1 SLIWPVS
8 LTRQEQYGYHEES
21 GQNSWWKGHWTSR
34 LWLDE
39 YNCPRSHTPC
49 REFMISRSFDALGTN
64 RLSGRHQ
71 NPKGSFGQ
79 WGQLLE
85 WRMFLSLPTLLS
97 ISSSSPR
104 PDIINLFPT
113 AQGTFYGTP
122 TNNSLHLLN
131 HYFTT
136 HPSDAD
142 KVVLSIK
149 GSYDHTLGPQGSPS
163 ALRAAVDAAIA
174 ILPPHIKKIDIF
186 EMARVDPDTDVEI
199 SITALAELVEEGKI
213 GGIGLSEVSAR
224 TIRRASAV
232 CEVSAVE
239 VEMSLFSREILE
251 NGVREVCE
259 ESYSPLSRGW
269 LTSTYRTYTDIP
281 AGDYRHRLPRFSER
295 VFDTNVR
302 LVNAVEQIA
311 KRKGVTTAEIAIAWV
326 VASGG
331 IPIPGSKDVERVV
344 RNSRAGHLVLSEE
357 EMKELEVLGEEF
369 EIKGERYGG
378 EHEKLLNA

>member
-1 SLIWPVS
+1 
-8 LTRQEQYGYHEES
+8 
-21 GQNSWWKGHWTSR
+21 
-34 LWLDE
+34 
-39 YNCPRSHTPC
+39 
-49 REFMISRSFDALGTN
+49 
-64 RLSGRHQ
+64 
-71 NPKGSFGQ
+71 
-79 WGQLLE
+79 
-85 WRMFLSLPTLLS
+85 MFLSLPTLLS

-174 ILPPHIKKIDIF
+174 ILPPHIKKIDVF
-186 EMARVDPDTDVEI
+186 EMVRVDPDTDVEI

-232 CEVSAVE
+232 CEISAVE

-259 ESYSPLSRGW
+259 ECKFFCPAFNILLCLFVISLADGDLDSGYSAYSL
-269 LTSTYRTYTDIP
+269 L
-281 AGDYRHRLPRFSER
+281 
-295 VFDTNVR
+295 
-302 LVNAVEQIA
+302 
-311 KRKGVTTAEIAIAWV
+311 
-326 VASGG
+326 AS
-331 IPIPGSKDVERVV
+331 
-344 RNSRAGHLVLSEE
+344 
-357 EMKELEVLGEEF
+357 
-369 EIKGERYGG
+369 
-378 EHEKLLNA
+378 

>member
-1 SLIWPVS
+1 MGIMRKAVEAVGGKAIGPVGYGLMSLSMPWAPIAYPAATKI
-8 LTRQEQYGYHEES
+8 L
-21 GQNSWWKGHWTSR
+21 KA
-34 LWLDE
+34 
-39 YNCPRSHTPC
+39 
-49 REFMISRSFDALGTN
+49 ALNNGAN
-64 RLSGRHQ
+64 FWNG
-71 NPKGSFGQ
+71 
-79 WGQLLE
+79 
-85 WRMFLSLPTLLS
+85 
-97 ISSSSPR
+97 
-104 PDIINLFPT
+104 
-113 AQGTFYGTP
+113 GTFYGTP

-136 HPSDAD
+136 HPSDAE

-174 ILPPHIKKIDIF
+174 ILPPHVKKIDIF

-213 GGIGLSEVSAR
+213 GGIGLSEVSAQ

-232 CEVSAVE
+232 YGISAVE
-239 VEMSLFSREILE
+239 VEMSLFSREVLE

-259 ESYSPLSRGW
+259 ELDIPLVAYSPLSRGW

>member
-1 SLIWPVS
+1 MS
-8 LTRQEQYGYHEES
+8 
-21 GQNSWWKGHWTSR
+21 
-34 LWLDE
+34 
-39 YNCPRSHTPC
+39 
-49 REFMISRSFDALGTN
+49 
-64 RLSGRHQ
+64 
-71 NPKGSFGQ
+71 
-79 WGQLLE
+79 
-85 WRMFLSLPTLLS
+85 LLS
-97 ISSSSPR
+97 QSVLIS
-104 PDIINLFPT
+104 DIIDLSPT

-149 GSYDHTLGPQGSPS
+149 GSYDDTLGPQGSPS

-232 CEVSAVE
+232 CEISAVE
-239 VEMSLFSREILE
+239 LEMSLFTREILE

-259 ESYSPLSRGW
+259 ECEFFYPAFNTSSPLVC
-269 LTSTYRTYTDIP
+269 YF
-281 AGDYRHRLPRFSER
+281 AC
-295 VFDTNVR
+295 
-302 LVNAVEQIA
+302 
-311 KRKGVTTAEIAIAWV
+311 
-326 VASGG
+326 
-331 IPIPGSKDVERVV
+331 
-344 RNSRAGHLVLSEE
+344 
-357 EMKELEVLGEEF
+357 
-369 EIKGERYGG
+369 
-378 EHEKLLNA
+378 

>member
-1 SLIWPVS
+1 MPWAPIAYPAATKIL
-8 LTRQEQYGYHEES
+8 
-21 GQNSWWKGHWTSR
+21 KAA
-34 LWLDE
+34 LD
-39 YNCPRSHTPC
+39 NGANFWNGVC
-49 REFMISRSFDALGTN
+49 F
-64 RLSGRHQ
+64 
-71 NPKGSFGQ
+71 
-79 WGQLLE
+79 
-85 WRMFLSLPTLLS
+85 FLSQS
-97 ISSSSPR
+97 ILIS
-104 PDIINLFPT
+104 DIMDLFPT

-213 GGIGLSEVSAR
+213 GGIGLSEVSAQ

-232 CEVSAVE
+232 CEISAVE
-239 VEMSLFSREILE
+239 VELSLFSREILG

-326 VASGG
+326 VANGG

-344 RNSRAGHLVLSEE
+344 RNSRAGDFVLSEE

>member
-1 SLIWPVS
+1 MRKAAKTVGGKAIGPVGYGLMSTIALDLIPHV
-8 LTRQEQYGYHEES
+8 
-21 GQNSWWKGHWTSR
+21 
-34 LWLDE
+34 
-39 YNCPRSHTPC
+39 
-49 REFMISRSFDALGTN
+49 
-64 RLSGRHQ
+64 
-71 NPKGSFGQ
+71 
-79 WGQLLE
+79 
-85 WRMFLSLPTLLS
+85 
-97 ISSSSPR
+97 
-104 PDIINLFPT
+104 
-113 AQGTFYGTP
+113 GTFYGTP

-131 HYFTT
+131 HYFTA

-199 SITALAELVEEGKI
+199 SITALPELVEEGKI

-232 CEVSAVE
+232 CKVSAVE
-239 VEMSLFSREILE
+239 VEMSLFTREVLG

-259 ESYSPLSRGW
+259 ECKSMSTLSVLFFSPFVPCPPFLFARLGVAYSPLSRGW

-281 AGDYRHRLPRFSER
+281 AGDYRHRLPRFSEQ

-302 LVNAVEQIA
+302 LVNAVEKIA

-344 RNSRAGHLVLSEE
+344 RNSRAGDLVLSEE
-357 EMKELEVLGEEF
+357 EMEELEVLGEKF